1 MNKQIIRDV
10 VGLKRELA
18 KVNDEIPDAAI
29 TLTRTAIQAITT
41 ASTVL
46 VWQSQIRGQGMTW
59 SGTNVTVPADG
70 YYLIDLSVQTSIN
83 LNDLAIT
90 LIRNGLNC
98 AVSSAVGDVDRNRMT
113 ATFTRYFLRGDTIAI
128 FLTPSANANV
138 VVNLERGAG
147 ESPILHIVQLTNGAQ
162 T

>member
-70 YYLIDLSVQTSIN
+70 YYLIDLSVQ
-83 LNDLAIT
+83 
-90 LIRNGLNC
+90 LIHL
-98 AVSSAVGDVDRNRMT
+98 V
-113 ATFTRYFLRGDTIAI
+113 
-128 FLTPSANANV
+128 
-138 VVNLERGAG
+138 
-147 ESPILHIVQLTNGAQ
+147 
-162 T
+162 